1 MQSLVELFYQSFNT
15 EPLLVRSPGR
25 INLLGEHTDYNEG
38 FVLPAAIDKFAYVA
52 VQKRSDN
59 RIVLLAADL
68 NERIEVTLEKLQP
81 GKQSWANY
89 ILGVTQQ
96 FLLNRYPLGG
106 YNLAISS
113 NIPVGAGLSSSAA
126 LSCAT
131 AYALNELFECGA
143 ERLTLAKFAQAAE
156 HTFAGVQCGIMDQ
169 FASLFGRENHVI
181 RLDCRSM
188 EYEYVPLQLNDYELV
203 LVDSGVKH
211 ALASSA
217 YNQRRQECEEGV
229 RIISQ
234 RYALVRSLRD
244 ATTDQIDEC
253 LTGHPIL
260 QKRCR
265 YVVEENQRVVQ
276 ACDDLIQGDLE
287 AFGKKMLQTHRGL
300 QYQYEVS
307 CAELDFLVDRASG
320 MQGVAGARMMGGGFG
335 GCTLNL
341 IQSACIDEV
350 IEKIIAGYR
359 EFNGKVPAVYR
370 VKTAEGTSMMASMA
384 KS

>member
-1 MQSLVELFYQSFNT
+1 MQSLAQLFRQTFNA
-15 EPLLVRSPGR
+15 EPVLIRSPGR

-38 FVLPAAIDKFAYVA
+38 FVLPAAIDKFACVA
-52 VQKRSDN
+52 AQKRTDN

-68 NERIEVTLEKLQP
+68 DERLEITTDNLQP
-81 GKQSWANY
+81 VKQSWANY

-96 FLLNRYPLGG
+96 FLLHKYPVKG
-106 YNLAISS
+106 YNLSISS

-126 LSCAT
+126 LSCAS

-143 ERLTLAKFAQAAE
+143 DRLTLAKFAQAAE

-169 FASLFGRENHVI
+169 FASLFGRKSHVI

-203 LVDSGVKH
+203 LIDSGVKH

-217 YNQRRQECEEGV
+217 YNQRRQECEEGI

-234 RYALVRSLRD
+234 QYEVVRSLRD
-244 ATTDQIDEC
+244 ATARQVDEC
-253 LTGHPIL
+253 LSEHPIL
-260 QKRCR
+260 HKRCR
-265 YVVEENQRVVQ
+265 YVVEENQRVLQ
-276 ACDDLIQGDLE
+276 ACQDLTRGDLE

-300 QYQYEVS
+300 QHEYEVS
-307 CAELDFLVDRASG
+307 CAELDFLVDKAAG
-320 MQGVAGARMMGGGFG
+320 MNGVAGVRMMGGGFG

-341 IQSACIDEV
+341 ILTEYADQI
-350 IEKIIAGYR
+350 IEGIASGYR
-359 EFNGKVPAVYR
+359 QVYGRNPAVYR
-370 VKTAEGTSMMASMA
+370 VKTADGTSVMAS
-384 KS
+384 SD